1 VKLAK
6 VQAYKQNLL
15 SHNL

>member
-6 VQAYKQNLL
+6 VQAYV
-15 SHNL
+15 SFIT